1 MRLRCRTLTVMRV
14 LLGILCFIPI
24 LAFAVALCFYGLP
37 FTENP
42 LSGFSVGS
50 IVTMGIIFGILIFV
64 TSDFENLIGSAIL
77 GFIVGAIIYY
87 TVYFVLD
94 LIMPYA
100 HYVLAGLLLLL
111 AYYLMK
117 SCYFKLP
124 VERRLHDHLLNP
136 GFEETGLE
144 PLHFAFKAS
153 VGTHFESSIGGES
166 VQYAKYLKDCIR
178 KFSYRAVLSMVVV
191 GWLAY
196 LFVQYTPAFGLDAS
210 RFLQNDGKLKELVG
224 TWEGTFEGRN
234 ATLNITTANSEGL
247 KATIHVQ
254 YTNLT
259 NEALT
264 GTVNTVTNTIHFDDV
279 YKNGTLDGQYNGTFT
294 GDGIDAFEGTYEN
307 YTTKN
312 K

>member
-117 SCYFKLP
+117 SCYF
-124 VERRLHDHLLNP
+124 
-136 GFEETGLE
+136 
-144 PLHFAFKAS
+144 
-153 VGTHFESSIGGES
+153 
-166 VQYAKYLKDCIR
+166 
-178 KFSYRAVLSMVVV
+178 
-191 GWLAY
+191 
-196 LFVQYTPAFGLDAS
+196 
-210 RFLQNDGKLKELVG
+210 
-224 TWEGTFEGRN
+224 
-234 ATLNITTANSEGL
+234 
-247 KATIHVQ
+247 
-254 YTNLT
+254 
-259 NEALT
+259 
-264 GTVNTVTNTIHFDDV
+264 
-279 YKNGTLDGQYNGTFT
+279 
-294 GDGIDAFEGTYEN
+294 
-307 YTTKN
+307 
-312 K
+312 